1 MDAGRPS
8 AWASILRSA
17 LLFAPFLVVNLGVLG
32 LLVQQI
38 ATEGAS
44 GGRIVAVVLVSFV
57 AMLIGYQ
64 VLQSVRDLFSGL
76 IETTGVVER
85 RWNRSDLFLFRNTY
99 IFVERN
105 VFRLAPEEAIG
116 LQLGDTVRV
125 VHFPHTSTVE
135 RIEVVAT
142 GDAEERPA
150 NGG

>member
-116 LQLGDTVRV
+116 VQLGDTVRV

>member
-17 LLFAPFLVVNLGVLG
+17 LLFAPFLVLNLGVLG

>member
-1 MDAGRPS
+1 MEAGRPS

-105 VFRLAPEEAIG
+105 VFRLAPKEAIDV
-116 LQLGDTVRV
+116 QLGDTVRV

-135 RIEVVAT
+135 RIEVVST
-142 GDAEERPA
+142 GDAEGRPA

>member
-1 MDAGRPS
+1 MEAGRPS

-105 VFRLAPEEAIG
+105 VFRLAPEEAIDV
-116 LQLGDTVRV
+116 QLGDTVRV